1 MSCISADRWQHWLQ
15 EFDFNITDDFFVILN
30 EPSPYCGNYPDELVS
45 CGNLPTAE
53 EIEACTLMVQQE
65 QAKFHCP

>member
-30 EPSPYCGNYPDELVS
+30 EPSPYCGNYPDDLVS